1 MQKFAGMRTKANV
14 VRKMSLT
21 DETGEI
27 LSIAEDWICPAR
39 AVAFAELITFL
50 LPNPALLRW
59 RLYVLRDARDCT
71 TESQWCLVKY
81 LHRRQD
87 IRDYIACV
95 RRASQMSSAKGCLWF
110 NSCFLTLAIA
120 CFLAEVAAIVR

>member
-14 VRKMSLT
+14 VRKMSLP
-21 DETGEI
+21 DATGEI

-59 RLYVLRDARDCT
+59 KSFVLHNARDCST
-71 TESQWCLVKY
+71 KSQWCLVKY
-81 LHRRQD
+81 LHRRQE
-87 IRDYIACV
+87 V
-95 RRASQMSSAKGCLWF
+95 RHYVSCMHCASQMCSAKLICA
-110 NSCFLTLAIA
+110 T
-120 CFLAEVAAIVR
+120 VTAAWQG